1 MGDRVG
7 EAPHEDG
14 LRAEERDAFP
24 DLEAGEREQAS
35 GLAEEGL
42 VIAGRGAALGL
53 DVAFGSG
60 YRPLLPYKS
69 MDIRPYHV
77 IKNIPV
83 VIQYR
88 PWWTGGR
95 HR

>member
-7 EAPHEDG
+7 AVQDEDG
-14 LRAEERDAFP
+14 LHAEEREAFP
-24 DLEAGEREQAS
+24 DLQAGEGEQALGS
-35 GLAEEGL
+35 AEEG
-42 VIAGRGAALGL
+42 VVVAGWGTALGL
-53 DVAFGSG
+53 DADFDSG
-60 YRPLLPYKS
+60 QGPLLPYKS